1 MVGGI
6 EGERGGGEGN
16 VESIKDRQREG
27 KGGNG
32 RRRKGERE
40 GLRRLQTK
48 VYGGGRVENNT

>member
-1 MVGGI
+1 MVGGN
-6 EGERGGGEGN
+6 EGERGEGN